1 MSSRSP
7 AGVVGLEPPLP
18 APPVPPGASG
28 AWEPFEPPEPD
39 PVGWSPAGVLV
50 DAAAGAAG
58 ALGTCS
64 CLKGLR
70 TAPGRSS
77 PAGPPS
83 TLTAALDTLPAS
95 AGRAVAGS
103 GASSAEARPRY
114 IG

>member
-1 MSSRSP
+1 MSSGSP
-7 AGVVGLEPPLP
+7 AGVVGLESPSPE
-18 APPVPPGASG
+18 PPVPPGAPGAWG

-39 PVGWSPAGVLV
+39 PVGWSAAGVLV

-95 AGRAVAGS
+95 A
-103 GASSAEARPRY
+103 
-114 IG
+114 